1 MTPLILSIFCSS
13 LIFVIFKL
21 FSHFKINTF
30 QAIVAN
36 YITAS
41 TLGIVLYGNE
51 WNPVSLEENRW
62 MGFALI
68 AAILFIS
75 LFFVMGR
82 SSQTNGVASTSVAV
96 KMSMA
101 VSLLFMIYWYRESL
115 SGLKIVGILLAFLGV
130 YLVSSKGKHA
140 QKTNASWMLFFL
152 FFGSGLLDFLLNYVQ
167 KNELETMTPSLFSAI
182 GLGGA
187 GIIGLLILLFKMAK
201 GTEKLEWKNAL
212 AGIILGVPNYFSIY
226 LLLRSYQTTGWK
238 DSTVLAI
245 TNVSIVL
252 ISAVV
257 GFIAFREN
265 ANKKKLIGLFSA
277 ILAIVTLY
285 IAN

>member
-36 YITAS
+36 YITAA

-130 YLVSSKGKHA
+130 YLVSSKGKRT

>member
-1 MTPLILSIFCSS
+1 MIPLILSIFCSS

-21 FSHFKINTF
+21 FARFKINTF

-36 YITAS
+36 YITAA
-41 TLGIVLYGNE
+41 TLGIFLYGHE
-51 WNPVSLEENRW
+51 WNPASLEENRW
-62 MGFALI
+62 MGFAI
-68 AAILFIS
+68 MAAILFIS

-82 SSQTNGVASTSVAV
+82 SSQINGVASTSVAV

-130 YLVSSKGKHA
+130 YLVSSKENRA
-140 QKTNASWMLFFL
+140 QKSKSSWMLFFL

-167 KNELETMTPSLFSAI
+167 KNELGTMKPSLFSAI
-182 GLGGA
+182 GLGCA

-201 GTEKLEWKNAL
+201 GTEKFEWKNAF
-212 AGIILGVPNYFSIY
+212 AGIILGIPNYFSIY

-252 ISAVV
+252 ISAIV

-265 ANKKKLIGLFSA
+265 ASKKKLIGLFSA